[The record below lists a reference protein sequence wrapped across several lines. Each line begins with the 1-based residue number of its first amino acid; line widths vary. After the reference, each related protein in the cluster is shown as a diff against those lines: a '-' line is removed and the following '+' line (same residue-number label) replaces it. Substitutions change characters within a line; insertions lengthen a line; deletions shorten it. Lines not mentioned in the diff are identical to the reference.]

1 MPGALTRSMSE
12 EIFVYMDKK
21 FEELKDLFIT
31 NLKDEL
37 MCEIKNEMK
46 TFIGKVNDKIEK
58 LDSTVSILQTHVNLL
73 KQQNDDLML
82 KLDDTEQYGRR
93 LCLRIDGIPC
103 EDTETADDVL
113 DKVKEQ
119 FTEAEVSIPE
129 EVIDRAHRISKP
141 YKDRESGVKCQQIIV
156 RFTTFRHRTRFYKAR
171 KKLKNNVHIRLD
183 LTKLR
188 YGILKGAAREVHDN
202 DKVKFVYA
210 DVNCRLKVHL
220 NLEMSSFSHHVMN

>member
-1 MPGALTRSMSE
+1 MSE

-31 NLKDEL
+31 NLKDDL
-37 MCEIKNEMK
+37 MCEFKNEMK

-58 LDSTVSILQTHVNLL
+58 LDSTVSMFQTHVNLL

-82 KLDDTEQYGRR
+82 KFDDTEQYWHR
-93 LCLRIDGIPC
+93 LCLRIDGILC

-129 EVIDRAHRISKP
+129 EVIDRAHRIGKP
-141 YKDRESGVKCQQIIV
+141 YKDRESGVMCQ
-156 RFTTFRHRTRFYKAR
+156 
-171 KKLKNNVHIRLD
+171 
-183 LTKLR
+183 
-188 YGILKGAAREVHDN
+188 
-202 DKVKFVYA
+202 
-210 DVNCRLKVHL
+210 
-220 NLEMSSFSHHVMN
+220 